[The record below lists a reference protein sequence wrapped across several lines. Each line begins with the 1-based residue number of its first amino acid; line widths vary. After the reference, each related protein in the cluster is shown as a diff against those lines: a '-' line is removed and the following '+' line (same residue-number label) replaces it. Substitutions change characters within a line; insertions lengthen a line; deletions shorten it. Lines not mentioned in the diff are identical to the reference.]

1 MLQYLIGQYVRQ
13 FAQQQLMQ
21 AAAKAVRQG
30 DEDPAVPKVPAR
42 CDVLILFALNIEAA
56 GVLDAVGDLEQTKN
70 ATFVEHAGTWQG
82 KNIVVVETGMG
93 RIAAARAAIDAIA
106 IHKPSWV
113 ISAGYAGALVDGL
126 PRGYLLMADTVCDVQ
141 GTELAV
147 GFKIDRKALKQH
159 KKLRVGRLVTI
170 DEVVRTEKAKRAL
183 GDQCNALACDM
194 ETAVIA
200 EVCRH
205 EKVRFLSVRV
215 ISDAVDDELPREIE
229 RLMQQKTLTRQ
240 LGAAAGAIFRRPSA
254 IKDLWKLREDAIA
267 FSDRLAKFLAGVVEQ
282 LP

>member
-30 DEDPAVPKVPAR
+30 DADPAVPKVPAR